1 MNQIM
6 IGKFITY
13 KRKEKNLT
21 QGQLAEKIGV
31 SNKTISKWE
40 CGKCMPDYSII
51 EVLCKELDISIAEL
65 IDGKESEQSNKREYD
80 EKQILDMLSKI
91 QNLEG
96 QKNNLFGI
104 ILVVMGMAFL
114 ALSQTTGG
122 TNFRDF
128 LSGLM
133 LGLSVGEMLIGLYI
147 ISKSILKQ

>member
-6 IGKFITY
+6 IGKFIAY